1 MVVRAS
7 VIRVAFS
14 VPRENAAGRDSW
26 LLSQKVCARCVDA
39 APLNMMACVAASFAA
54 RRYLS
59 S

>member
-7 VIRVAFS
+7 VVRVAFS
-14 VPRENAAGRDSW
+14 VPHESAAGRDLW
-26 LLSQKVCARCVDA
+26 LLSRKVRARCADA
-39 APLNMMACVAASFAA
+39 APLNMMACVAASSAA